1 MANVHFGETSERVSS
16 VENEVWG
23 VAARRENSSVFKIGV
38 PLRMFDF
45 DPIYL
50 PFVLAHMFANSR
62 LSLMFPLGRHLI
74 EVHINGQVIR
84 AKGSFASRS
93 SSASLGAVV
102 ARRPPRCNADVPLK
116 RGPNEA

>member
-45 DPIYL
+45 GPIYQ

-102 ARRPPRCNADVPLK
+102 ARWPPRCNADVPLK